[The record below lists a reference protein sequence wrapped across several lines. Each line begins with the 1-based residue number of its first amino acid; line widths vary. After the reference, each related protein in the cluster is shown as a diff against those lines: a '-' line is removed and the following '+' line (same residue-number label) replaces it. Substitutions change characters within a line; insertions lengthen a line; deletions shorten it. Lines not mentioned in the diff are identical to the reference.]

1 MNKQSCRVG
10 CAAHRL
16 EVPLFAELAGYGPFL
31 GRRNLGERDPLFCRV
46 LSISDS
52 ASRNLIIVS
61 DVLTTNDQECRLMR
75 QRLAERFG
83 IRPDGILFLATHTH
97 SAPLIGPSDVGYGE
111 VSTEFVEIWR
121 KTVSETVQAAIHN
134 EEEVSVFTGSA
145 KIRKPIGQNRIE
157 SQPGQTDPSIR
168 WMKIIRAD
176 GTVKALLHN
185 HSMHGIV
192 FGAQRMVSG
201 DWMGDVNRKIIQRGL
216 AEIPFFLYGCAG
228 DINVLWTYPWPNS
241 NPVECDKN
249 LDWISE
255 NYVDDLEA
263 DLNNSTEIVLGPVQA
278 ALETVEFPT
287 EPVSSEDYRIVA
299 KKLLAKLPSEHGKL
313 LQYIHDRMLEMA
325 AMADRGYD
333 FRVFHDLQVLRM
345 GDFSLFAVPGEPFL
359 SLGEALMQRASSPFA
374 MAVSL
379 ANGGDAEYLPPPE
392 LFQQYPDPFCCDD
405 FGAFGFYEV
414 WFGPG
419 QLRAKFKPDIVPV
432 VINKLLALQPK

>member
-10 CAAHRL
+10 CAEHQI

-52 ASRNLIIVS
+52 TSRNLMVVS
-61 DVLTTNDQECRLMR
+61 DILTTNDQECRFMR
-75 QRLAERFG
+75 QRLAESFG
-83 IRPDGILFLATHTH
+83 IRPEGILFLATHTH
-97 SAPLIGPSDVGYGE
+97 SAPLIGPSDIGYGE
-111 VSTEFVEIWR
+111 VCPEFVEIWR
-121 KTVSETVQAAIHN
+121 NTVSETVQAAIRN
-134 EEEVSVFTGSA
+134 EEEVRAFAGRA
-145 KIRKPIGQNRIE
+145 QIRKPLGQNRID
-157 SQPGQTDPSIR
+157 SQPGHTDPSIR
-168 WMKIIRAD
+168 WIKIIRAD
-176 GTVKALLHN
+176 GSVKALLHN

-216 AEIPFFLYGCAG
+216 AEMPFFLYGCSG
-228 DINVLWTYPWPNS
+228 DINVIWTYPWPNS
-241 NPVECDKN
+241 NPGECDKN

-263 DLNNSTEIVLGPVQA
+263 DLNNCTEIVLGPVQA
-278 ALETVEFPT
+278 ALQTVEFPT
-287 EPVSSEDYRIVA
+287 EPVVAEDYRSVA
-299 KKLLAKLPSEHGKL
+299 KKLLDRLPSEHGKL

-325 AMADRGYD
+325 VMAEQGYD

-345 GDFSLFAVPGEPFL
+345 GDFSMFAIPGEPFL
-359 SLGEALMQRASSPFA
+359 SLGEALVDRASSPFA
-374 MAVSL
+374 IAVSL

-392 LFQQYPDPFCCDD
+392 LFQQYPDPFCCED

-414 WFGPG
+414 WFAPG

-432 VINKLLALQPK
+432 VINKLLELQPS